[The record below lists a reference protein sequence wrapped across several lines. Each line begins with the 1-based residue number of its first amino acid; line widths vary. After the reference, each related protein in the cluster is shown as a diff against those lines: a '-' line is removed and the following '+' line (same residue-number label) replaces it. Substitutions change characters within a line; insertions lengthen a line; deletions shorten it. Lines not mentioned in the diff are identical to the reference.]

1 MKISKEQLKAII
13 KEELGALGEAADDTD
28 WDSPERRQRDSD
40 IDAMVRRTR
49 HKLFGADVYGD
60 TQEARQARQRAAAAM
75 VKLAGSL
82 KMAGK
87 SIGRHPD
94 LQSGGPGGTTYYSVR
109 DLPELLEGLKQAV
122 ADVEDMIRAYK

>member
-1 MKISKEQLKAII
+1 MKITKTQLKQII
-13 KEELGALGEAADDTD
+13 KEDLGAMGEAADGAD
-28 WDSPERRQRDSD
+28 WDGPEQ
-40 IDAMVRRTR
+40 
-49 HKLFGADVYGD
+49 
-60 TQEARQARQRAAAAM
+60 RQARQHAAAAM
-75 VKLAGSL
+75 VELAGSL

-122 ADVEDMIRAYK
+122 ADVEDMIRAYSK

>member
-13 KEELGALGEAADDTD
+13 KEELGGLGEAADDTD
-28 WDSPERRQRDSD
+28 WDSPDQRW
-40 IDAMVRRTR
+40 
-49 HKLFGADVYGD
+49 
-60 TQEARQARQRAAAAM
+60 ERQRAAAAM
-75 VKLAGSL
+75 VKLAGPL

-109 DLPELLEGLKQAV
+109 GLPELLEGLKQAV